1 MDKNNENANFIDKK
15 QFSISIIFLTF
26 LVITL
31 FGAIFFS
38 LNNKITNLHKEDTN
52 VDVPVFNESVTETP
66 TKDTYM
72 IKEFDGKIGVYKNGD
87 FQYYIDVY
95 VFTLPENE
103 QKLLYQ
109 GITTSSE
116 QELSDILSSYY

>member
-109 GITTSSE
+109 GIITSSE